1 MFYDLKNK
9 SLKYDDIF
17 LKDVKIQNEEGEI
30 DAQDIYF
37 LSACDNELLKELG
50 FAKVKEEE
58 APSFNEKTQTLKQV
72 QNYDEKSNL
81 YIISYEIKEKTLEE
95 LKELKLEELK
105 ELKLEEL
112 KAIKEEK
119 LLFMPFKNTTFQ
131 IDTEAKINISG
142 KVSEIMLANLNNTPL
157 ENIAWIDKDN
167 KIITFNKEEF
177 LEFGV
182 GIAKYTESII
192 FKNDELRNK
201 VKNATSLEELNLI
214 AWESEK

>member
-1 MFYDLKNK
+1 MFYDIENQT
-9 SLKYDDIF
+9 LKYDNIF
-17 LKDVKIQNEEGEI
+17 YKNVKLQTQEGEI
-30 DAQDIYF
+30 DAQDTYF
-37 LSACDNELLKELG
+37 LSACDDGLLKELG
-50 FAKVKEEE
+50 FAKVQEEE
-58 APSFNEKTQTLKQV
+58 APSFNEKTQKLNQV

-81 YIISYEIKEKTLEE
+81 YIISYEIKEKT
-95 LKELKLEELK
+95 LEELK

-157 ENIAWIDKDN
+157 ENISWIDKDN
-167 KIITFNKEEF
+167 RIITFSKDEF

-214 AWESEK
+214 AWDSEK

>member
-1 MFYDLKNK
+1 MFYDIENQT
-9 SLKYDDIF
+9 LKYDNIF
-17 LKDVKIQNEEGEI
+17 YKNVKLQTQEGEI
-30 DAQDIYF
+30 DAQDTYF
-37 LSACDNELLKELG
+37 LSACDDKLLKELG

-58 APSFNEKTQTLKQV
+58 APSFNEKTQMLNQV

-81 YIISYEIKEKTLEE
+81 YIISYEIKEKT
-95 LKELKLEELK
+95 LEELK

-167 KIITFNKEEF
+167 RIITFSKDEF

-182 GIAKYTESII
+182 NIAKYTESII

>member
-1 MFYDLKNK
+1 MFYDIENQT
-9 SLKYDDIF
+9 LKYDNIF
-17 LKDVKIQNEEGEI
+17 YKNVKLQTQEGEI
-30 DAQDIYF
+30 DAQDTYF
-37 LSACDNELLKELG
+37 LSACDDGLLKELG

-58 APSFNEKTQTLKQV
+58 APSFNEKTQMLNQV

-81 YIISYEIKEKTLEE
+81 YIISYEIKEKT
-95 LKELKLEELK
+95 LEELK

-167 KIITFNKEEF
+167 RIITFSKDEF

-182 GIAKYTESII
+182 NIAKYTESII

-214 AWESEK
+214 AWENE

>member
-1 MFYDLKNK
+1 MFYDIENQT
-9 SLKYDDIF
+9 LKYDNIF
-17 LKDVKIQNEEGEI
+17 YKNVKLQTQEGEI
-30 DAQDIYF
+30 DAQDTYF
-37 LSACDNELLKELG
+37 LSACDDKLLKELG

-58 APSFNEKTQTLKQV
+58 IPSFNEKIEELRQIQT
-72 QNYDEKSNL
+72 YDEENNL
-81 YIISYEIKEKTLEE
+81 YIISYEIKEKA
-95 LKELKLEELK
+95 LEELK

-119 LLFMPFKNTTFQ
+119 LLFMPFKNTIFQ

-214 AWESEK
+214 

>member
-1 MFYDLKNK
+1 
-9 SLKYDDIF
+9 
-17 LKDVKIQNEEGEI
+17 
-30 DAQDIYF
+30 
-37 LSACDNELLKELG
+37 
-50 FAKVKEEE
+50 
-58 APSFNEKTQTLKQV
+58 
-72 QNYDEKSNL
+72 
-81 YIISYEIKEKTLEE
+81 
-95 LKELKLEELK
+95 
-105 ELKLEEL
+105 
-112 KAIKEEK
+112 
-119 LLFMPFKNTTFQ
+119 
-131 IDTEAKINISG
+131 TEAKINISG

-214 AWESEK
+214 AW

>member
-1 MFYDLKNK
+1 MFYDIENQT
-9 SLKYDDIF
+9 LKYDNIF
-17 LKDVKIQNEEGEI
+17 YKNVKLQTQEGEI
-30 DAQDIYF
+30 DAQDTYF
-37 LSACDNELLKELG
+37 LSACDDKLLKELG

-58 APSFNEKTQTLKQV
+58 IPSFNEKIEELRQIQT
-72 QNYDEKSNL
+72 YDEENNL
-81 YIISYEIKEKTLEE
+81 YIISYEIKEKA
-95 LKELKLEELK
+95 LEELK

>member
-30 DAQDIYF
+30 DAQDTYF

-50 FAKVKEEE
+50 FAKVKEEI
-58 APSFNEKTQTLKQV
+58 PSFNEKIEELRQIQT
-72 QNYDEKSNL
+72 YDEENNL
-81 YIISYEIKEKTLEE
+81 YIISYKIKEKA
-95 LKELKLEELK
+95 LEELK

-119 LLFMPFKNTTFQ
+119 LLFMPFKNTIFQ

-167 KIITFNKEEF
+167 KITTFNKEEF

-214 AWESEK
+214 

>member
-30 DAQDIYF
+30 DAQDTYF
-37 LSACDNELLKELG
+37 LSACDDGLLKELG
-50 FAKVKEEE
+50 FAKVKEE
-58 APSFNEKTQTLKQV
+58 APSFNEKTQKLNQI

-81 YIISYEIKEKTLEE
+81 YIISYEIKEKT
-95 LKELKLEELK
+95 LEELK

-157 ENIAWIDKDN
+157 ENISWIDKDN
-167 KIITFNKEEF
+167 RIVTFSKDEF

-214 AWESEK
+214 TWENE

>member
-1 MFYDLKNK
+1 
-9 SLKYDDIF
+9 
-17 LKDVKIQNEEGEI
+17 
-30 DAQDIYF
+30 
-37 LSACDNELLKELG
+37 
-50 FAKVKEEE
+50 
-58 APSFNEKTQTLKQV
+58 
-72 QNYDEKSNL
+72 
-81 YIISYEIKEKTLEE
+81 
-95 LKELKLEELK
+95 
-105 ELKLEEL
+105 EL

-119 LLFMPFKNTTFQ
+119 LLFMPFKNTIFQ

>member
-1 MFYDLKNK
+1 MFYDIENQT
-9 SLKYDDIF
+9 LKYDNIF
-17 LKDVKIQNEEGEI
+17 YKNVKLQTQEGEI
-30 DAQDIYF
+30 DAQDTYF
-37 LSACDNELLKELG
+37 LSACDDGLLKELG

-58 APSFNEKTQTLKQV
+58 APSFNEKTQKLNQV

-81 YIISYEIKEKTLEE
+81 YIISYEIKEKT
-95 LKELKLEELK
+95 LEELK

-157 ENIAWIDKDN
+157 ENISWIDKDN
-167 KIITFNKEEF
+167 KIITFSKDEF

-201 VKNATSLEELNLI
+201 VKNATSLEELDLI
-214 AWESEK
+214 AWESE

>member
-1 MFYDLKNK
+1 MFYDIENQT
-9 SLKYDDIF
+9 LKYDNIF
-17 LKDVKIQNEEGEI
+17 YKNVKLQTQEGEI
-30 DAQDIYF
+30 DAQDTYF
-37 LSACDNELLKELG
+37 LSACDDGLLKELG

-58 APSFNEKTQTLKQV
+58 APSFNEKTQKLNQV

-81 YIISYEIKEKTLEE
+81 YIISYEIKEKT
-95 LKELKLEELK
+95 LEELK

-157 ENIAWIDKDN
+157 ENISWIDKDN
-167 KIITFNKEEF
+167 RIITFSKDEF

-182 GIAKYTESII
+182 NIAKYTESII

-214 AWESEK
+214 ARESEK

>member
-1 MFYDLKNK
+1 MFYDIENQT
-9 SLKYDDIF
+9 LKYDNIF
-17 LKDVKIQNEEGEI
+17 YKNVKLQTQEGEI
-30 DAQDIYF
+30 DAQDTYF
-37 LSACDNELLKELG
+37 LSACDDGLLKELG

-58 APSFNEKTQTLKQV
+58 EVPSFDEKTQTLNQI
-72 QNYDEKSNL
+72 QTYDEENNL
-81 YIISYEIKEKTLEE
+81 YIISYEIKEKA
-95 LKELKLEELK
+95 LEELK

-119 LLFMPFKNTTFQ
+119 LLFMPFKNTIFQ

-182 GIAKYTESII
+182 NIAKYTESII

>member
-1 MFYDLKNK
+1 MFYDIENQT
-9 SLKYDDIF
+9 LKYDNIF
-17 LKDVKIQNEEGEI
+17 YKNVKLQTQEGEI
-30 DAQDIYF
+30 DAQDTYF
-37 LSACDNELLKELG
+37 LSACDDGLLKELG

-58 APSFNEKTQTLKQV
+58 APSFNEKTQKLNQV

-81 YIISYEIKEKTLEE
+81 YIISYEIKEKT
-95 LKELKLEELK
+95 LEELK

-157 ENIAWIDKDN
+157 ENISWIDKDN
-167 KIITFNKEEF
+167 RIITFSKDEF

-182 GIAKYTESII
+182 NIAKYTESII

-214 AWESEK
+214 TWENE

>member
-1 MFYDLKNK
+1 MFYDIENQT
-9 SLKYDDIF
+9 LKYDNIF
-17 LKDVKIQNEEGEI
+17 YKNVKLQTQEGEI
-30 DAQDIYF
+30 DAQDTYF
-37 LSACDNELLKELG
+37 LSACDDGLLKELG
-50 FAKVKEEE
+50 FAKVQEEE
-58 APSFNEKTQTLKQV
+58 APSFNEKTQMLNQV
-72 QNYDEKSNL
+72 KNYDEKSNL
-81 YIISYEIKEKTLEE
+81 YIISYEIKEKT
-95 LKELKLEELK
+95 LEELK

-157 ENIAWIDKDN
+157 ENISWIDKDN
-167 KIITFNKEEF
+167 RIITFSKDEF

-182 GIAKYTESII
+182 NIAKYTESII

-214 AWESEK
+214 TWESEK

>member
-1 MFYDLKNK
+1 MFYDIENQT
-9 SLKYDDIF
+9 LKYDNIF
-17 LKDVKIQNEEGEI
+17 YKNVKLQTQEGEI
-30 DAQDIYF
+30 DAQDTYF
-37 LSACDNELLKELG
+37 LSACDDGLLKELG
-50 FAKVKEEE
+50 FAKVQEEE
-58 APSFNEKTQTLKQV
+58 APSFNEKTQKLNQV

-81 YIISYEIKEKTLEE
+81 YIISYEIKEKT
-95 LKELKLEELK
+95 LEELK

-157 ENIAWIDKDN
+157 ENISWIDKDN

-182 GIAKYTESII
+182 NIAKYTESII

-214 AWESEK
+214 TWESE

>member
-1 MFYDLKNK
+1 MFYDIENQT
-9 SLKYDDIF
+9 LKYDNIF
-17 LKDVKIQNEEGEI
+17 YKNVKLQTQEGEI
-30 DAQDIYF
+30 DAQDTYF
-37 LSACDNELLKELG
+37 LSACDDGLLKELG
-50 FAKVKEEE
+50 FAKVQEEE
-58 APSFNEKTQTLKQV
+58 APSFNEKTQMLNQV

-81 YIISYEIKEKTLEE
+81 YIISYEIKEKT
-95 LKELKLEELK
+95 LEELK

-157 ENIAWIDKDN
+157 ENISWIDKDN
-167 KIITFNKEEF
+167 KIITFSKDEF

-182 GIAKYTESII
+182 NIAKYAESII

-214 AWESEK
+214 TWESE

>member
-1 MFYDLKNK
+1 MFYDIENQT
-9 SLKYDDIF
+9 LKYDNIF
-17 LKDVKIQNEEGEI
+17 YKNVKLQTQEGEI
-30 DAQDIYF
+30 DAQDTYF
-37 LSACDNELLKELG
+37 LSACDDGLLKELG
-50 FAKVKEEE
+50 FAKVQEEE
-58 APSFNEKTQTLKQV
+58 APSFNEKTQKLNQV

-81 YIISYEIKEKTLEE
+81 YIISYEIKEKT
-95 LKELKLEELK
+95 LEELK

-167 KIITFNKEEF
+167 KIITFSKDEF

-182 GIAKYTESII
+182 NIAKYTESII

-214 AWESEK
+214 TWESE

>member
-1 MFYDLKNK
+1 MFYDIENQT
-9 SLKYDDIF
+9 LKYDNIF
-17 LKDVKIQNEEGEI
+17 YKNVKLQTQEGEI
-30 DAQDIYF
+30 DAQDTYF
-37 LSACDNELLKELG
+37 LSACDDGLLKELG
-50 FAKVKEEE
+50 FAKVQEEE
-58 APSFNEKTQTLKQV
+58 APSFNEKTQMLNQV

-81 YIISYEIKEKTLEE
+81 YIISYEIKEKT
-95 LKELKLEELK
+95 LEELK

-157 ENIAWIDKDN
+157 ENISWIDKDN
-167 KIITFNKEEF
+167 RIITFSKDEF

-214 AWESEK
+214 AWESE

>member
-1 MFYDLKNK
+1 MFYDIENQT
-9 SLKYDDIF
+9 LKYDNIF
-17 LKDVKIQNEEGEI
+17 YKNVKLQTQEGEI
-30 DAQDIYF
+30 DAQDTYF

-58 APSFNEKTQTLKQV
+58 APSFNEKTQKLNQV

-81 YIISYEIKEKTLEE
+81 YIISYEIKEKT
-95 LKELKLEELK
+95 LEELK

-182 GIAKYTESII
+182 NIAKYTESII

>member
-1 MFYDLKNK
+1 MFYDIENQT
-9 SLKYDDIF
+9 LKYDNIF
-17 LKDVKIQNEEGEI
+17 YKNVKLQTQEGEI
-30 DAQDIYF
+30 DAQDTYF
-37 LSACDNELLKELG
+37 LSACDDGLLKELG
-50 FAKVKEEE
+50 FAKVQEEE
-58 APSFNEKTQTLKQV
+58 APSFNEKTQKLNQV

-81 YIISYEIKEKTLEE
+81 YIISYEIKEKT
-95 LKELKLEELK
+95 LEELK

-167 KIITFNKEEF
+167 RIITFSKDEF

-182 GIAKYTESII
+182 NIAKYTESII

-214 AWESEK
+214 TWENE

>member
-1 MFYDLKNK
+1 MFYDIENQT
-9 SLKYDDIF
+9 LKYDNIF
-17 LKDVKIQNEEGEI
+17 YKNVKLQTQEGEI
-30 DAQDIYF
+30 DAQDTYF
-37 LSACDNELLKELG
+37 LSACDDNLLKELG

-58 APSFNEKTQTLKQV
+58 IPSFNEKIEELHQIQT
-72 QNYDEKSNL
+72 YDEENNL
-81 YIISYEIKEKTLEE
+81 YIISYEIKEKA
-95 LKELKLEELK
+95 LEELK

-112 KAIKEEK
+112 KATKEEK
-119 LLFMPFKNTTFQ
+119 LLLMPFKNTTFQ

-167 KIITFNKEEF
+167 KITTFNKEEF

>member
-1 MFYDLKNK
+1 MFYDIENQT
-9 SLKYDDIF
+9 LKYDNIF
-17 LKDVKIQNEEGEI
+17 YKNVKLQTQEGEI
-30 DAQDIYF
+30 DAQDTYF
-37 LSACDNELLKELG
+37 LSACDDGLLKELG
-50 FAKVKEEE
+50 FAKVQEEE
-58 APSFNEKTQTLKQV
+58 APSFNEKTQKLNQV

-81 YIISYEIKEKTLEE
+81 YIISYEIKEKT
-95 LKELKLEELK
+95 LEELK

-182 GIAKYTESII
+182 NIAKYTESII

-201 VKNATSLEELNLI
+201 VKNATSLEELKLI
-214 AWESEK
+214 TWESE

>member
-1 MFYDLKNK
+1 MFYDIENQT
-9 SLKYDDIF
+9 LKYDNIF
-17 LKDVKIQNEEGEI
+17 YKNVKLQTQEGEI

-37 LSACDNELLKELG
+37 LSACDDGLLKELG
-50 FAKVKEEE
+50 FAKVEEEE
-58 APSFNEKTQTLKQV
+58 APSFDEKTQTLNQI
-72 QNYDEKSNL
+72 QTYDEENNL
-81 YIISYEIKEKTLEE
+81 YIISYEIKEKT
-95 LKELKLEELK
+95 LEELK

-119 LLFMPFKNTTFQ
+119 LLFMPFKNTIFQ

-157 ENIAWIDKDN
+157 ENISWIDKDN
-167 KIITFNKEEF
+167 RIVTFGKDEF

-182 GIAKYTESII
+182 NIAKYTETII
-192 FKNDELRNK
+192 FKNDELRNR

-214 AWESEK
+214 TWENE

>member
-1 MFYDLKNK
+1 MFYDIENQT
-9 SLKYDDIF
+9 LKYDNIF
-17 LKDVKIQNEEGEI
+17 YKNVKLQTQEGEI
-30 DAQDIYF
+30 DAQDTYF
-37 LSACDNELLKELG
+37 LSACDDGLLKELG
-50 FAKVKEEE
+50 FAKVQEEE
-58 APSFNEKTQTLKQV
+58 APSFNEKTQKLNQV

-81 YIISYEIKEKTLEE
+81 YIISYEIKEKT
-95 LKELKLEELK
+95 LEELK

-157 ENIAWIDKDN
+157 ENISWIDKDN
-167 KIITFNKEEF
+167 RIITFSKDEF

-182 GIAKYTESII
+182 NIAKYTESII
-192 FKNDELRNK
+192 FKNDGLRNK

-214 AWESEK
+214 TWESE

>member
-1 MFYDLKNK
+1 MFYNIENQT
-9 SLKYDDIF
+9 LKYDNIF
-17 LKDVKIQNEEGEI
+17 YKNVKLQTQEGEI
-30 DAQDIYF
+30 DAQDTYF
-37 LSACDNELLKELG
+37 LSACDDGLLKELG

-58 APSFNEKTQTLKQV
+58 APSFNEKTQKLNQV

-81 YIISYEIKEKTLEE
+81 YIISYEIKEKT
-95 LKELKLEELK
+95 LEELK

-157 ENIAWIDKDN
+157 ENISWIDKDN
-167 KIITFNKEEF
+167 RIVTFSKDEF

-182 GIAKYTESII
+182 NIAKYTESII

>member
-1 MFYDLKNK
+1 MFYDIENQT
-9 SLKYDDIF
+9 LKYDNIF
-17 LKDVKIQNEEGEI
+17 YKNVKLQTQEGEI
-30 DAQDIYF
+30 DAQDTYF
-37 LSACDNELLKELG
+37 LSACDDGLLKELG

-58 APSFNEKTQTLKQV
+58 APSFNEKTQMLNQV

-81 YIISYEIKEKTLEE
+81 YIISYEIKEKT
-95 LKELKLEELK
+95 LEELK

-167 KIITFNKEEF
+167 KIVTFSKDEF

-182 GIAKYTESII
+182 NIAKYTESII

-214 AWESEK
+214 AWESE

>member
-1 MFYDLKNK
+1 MFYDIENQT
-9 SLKYDDIF
+9 LKYDNIF
-17 LKDVKIQNEEGEI
+17 YKNVKLQTQEGEI
-30 DAQDIYF
+30 DAQDTYF
-37 LSACDNELLKELG
+37 LSACDDGLLKELG

-58 APSFNEKTQTLKQV
+58 APSFNEKTQKLNQV

-81 YIISYEIKEKTLEE
+81 YIISYEIKEKT
-95 LKELKLEELK
+95 LEELK

-167 KIITFNKEEF
+167 RIITFSKDEF

-182 GIAKYTESII
+182 NIAKYTESII

-201 VKNATSLEELNLI
+201 VKNATSLKELNLI
-214 AWESEK
+214 TWESE

>member
-30 DAQDIYF
+30 DAQDTYF
-37 LSACDNELLKELG
+37 LSACDDKLLKELG
-50 FAKVKEEE
+50 FAKVKEEI
-58 APSFNEKTQTLKQV
+58 PSFNEKIEELHQIQT
-72 QNYDEKSNL
+72 YDEENNL
-81 YIISYEIKEKTLEE
+81 YIISYEIKEKA
-95 LKELKLEELK
+95 LEELK

-119 LLFMPFKNTTFQ
+119 LLFMPFKNTIFQ

-167 KIITFNKEEF
+167 KITTFNKEEF

>member
-1 MFYDLKNK
+1 MFYDIENQT
-9 SLKYDDIF
+9 LKYDNIF
-17 LKDVKIQNEEGEI
+17 YKNVKLQTQEGEI
-30 DAQDIYF
+30 DAQDTYF
-37 LSACDNELLKELG
+37 LSACDDGLLKELG
-50 FAKVKEEE
+50 FAKVQEEE
-58 APSFNEKTQTLKQV
+58 APSFNEKTQKLNQV

-105 ELKLEEL
+105 
-112 KAIKEEK
+112 AIKEEK
-119 LLFMPFKNTTFQ
+119 LLFMPFKNTIFQ

-167 KIITFNKEEF
+167 RTITFSKDEF

-182 GIAKYTESII
+182 NIAKYTESII

>member
-1 MFYDLKNK
+1 MFYDIENQT
-9 SLKYDDIF
+9 LKYDNIF
-17 LKDVKIQNEEGEI
+17 YKNVKLQTQEGEI

-58 APSFNEKTQTLKQV
+58 APSFNEKTQMLNQV

-81 YIISYEIKEKTLEE
+81 YIISYEIKEKT
-95 LKELKLEELK
+95 LEELK

-157 ENIAWIDKDN
+157 ENISWIDKDN
-167 KIITFNKEEF
+167 RIITFSKDEF

-182 GIAKYTESII
+182 NIAKYTESII

>member
-30 DAQDIYF
+30 DAQDTYF
-37 LSACDNELLKELG
+37 LSACDDGLLKELG

-58 APSFNEKTQTLKQV
+58 IPSFNEKIEELHQIQT
-72 QNYDEKSNL
+72 YDEENNL
-81 YIISYEIKEKTLEE
+81 YIVSYEIKEKTLEE

-105 ELKLEEL
+105 
-112 KAIKEEK
+112 AIKEEK
-119 LLFMPFKNTTFQ
+119 LLLMPFKNTTFQ

-167 KIITFNKEEF
+167 KITTFNKEEF

>member
-1 MFYDLKNK
+1 MFYDIENQT
-9 SLKYDDIF
+9 LKYDDIF

-30 DAQDIYF
+30 DAQDTYF
-37 LSACDNELLKELG
+37 LSACDDGLLKELG
-50 FAKVKEEE
+50 FAKVQEEEE
-58 APSFNEKTQTLKQV
+58 APSFNEKTQKLNQV

-81 YIISYEIKEKTLEE
+81 YIISYEIKEKT
-95 LKELKLEELK
+95 LEELK

-157 ENIAWIDKDN
+157 ENISWIDKDN
-167 KIITFNKEEF
+167 RTITFSKDEF

-182 GIAKYTESII
+182 NIAKYTESII

-214 AWESEK
+214 TWESE

>member
-30 DAQDIYF
+30 DAQDTYF
-37 LSACDNELLKELG
+37 LSACDDKLLKELG
-50 FAKVKEEE
+50 FAKVKEEI
-58 APSFNEKTQTLKQV
+58 PSFNEKIEELRQIQT
-72 QNYDEKSNL
+72 YDEENNL
-81 YIISYEIKEKTLEE
+81 YIISYEIKEKT
-95 LKELKLEELK
+95 LEELK

-157 ENIAWIDKDN
+157 ENISWIDKDN
-167 KIITFNKEEF
+167 RIVTFSKDEF

-182 GIAKYTESII
+182 NIAKYTESII

>member
-1 MFYDLKNK
+1 MFYDIENQT
-9 SLKYDDIF
+9 LKYDNIF
-17 LKDVKIQNEEGEI
+17 YKNVKLQTQEGEI
-30 DAQDIYF
+30 DAQDTYF
-37 LSACDNELLKELG
+37 LSACDDGLLKELG

-58 APSFNEKTQTLKQV
+58 APSFNEKTQMLNQV

-81 YIISYEIKEKTLEE
+81 YIISYEIKEKT
-95 LKELKLEELK
+95 LEELK

-157 ENIAWIDKDN
+157 ENISWIDKDN
-167 KIITFNKEEF
+167 RIITFSKDEF

-182 GIAKYTESII
+182 NIAKYTESII

-214 AWESEK
+214 TWENE

>member
-1 MFYDLKNK
+1 MFYDIENQT
-9 SLKYDDIF
+9 LKYDNIF
-17 LKDVKIQNEEGEI
+17 YKNVKLQTQEGEI
-30 DAQDIYF
+30 DAQDTYF
-37 LSACDNELLKELG
+37 LSACDDGLLKELG

-58 APSFNEKTQTLKQV
+58 APSFNEKTQMLNQV

-81 YIISYEIKEKTLEE
+81 YIISYEIKEKT
-95 LKELKLEELK
+95 LEELK

-157 ENIAWIDKDN
+157 ENISWIDKDN
-167 KIITFNKEEF
+167 RIITFSKEEF

-182 GIAKYTESII
+182 NIAKYTESII

>member
-1 MFYDLKNK
+1 MFYDIENQT
-9 SLKYDDIF
+9 LKYDNIF
-17 LKDVKIQNEEGEI
+17 YKNVKLQTQEGEI
-30 DAQDIYF
+30 DAQDTYF
-37 LSACDNELLKELG
+37 LSACDDGLLKELG
-50 FAKVKEEE
+50 FAKVQEEE
-58 APSFNEKTQTLKQV
+58 APSFNEKTQKLNQV

-81 YIISYEIKEKTLEE
+81 YIISYEIKEKT
-95 LKELKLEELK
+95 LEELK

-157 ENIAWIDKDN
+157 ENISWIDKDN
-167 KIITFNKEEF
+167 KIITFSKDEF

-182 GIAKYTESII
+182 NIAKYTESII

-214 AWESEK
+214 TWESE

>member
-17 LKDVKIQNEEGEI
+17 LKDVKIQNEEGEGEI
-30 DAQDIYF
+30 DAQDTYF
-37 LSACDNELLKELG
+37 LSACDDGLLKELG
-50 FAKVKEEE
+50 FAKVQEEE
-58 APSFNEKTQTLKQV
+58 APSFNEKTQKLNQV

-81 YIISYEIKEKTLEE
+81 YIISYEIKEKT
-95 LKELKLEELK
+95 LEELK

-167 KIITFNKEEF
+167 KIITFSKDEF

-182 GIAKYTESII
+182 NIAKYTESII

-214 AWESEK
+214 TWENE